1 MTDTPAGAQDVA
13 PVWYKVDRRAL
24 EGAGDDWEDC
34 CLGDNNTD
42 DPLQVA
48 SDVMDKH
55 ATGGKNG
62 YRVRVYGEPNYLGEP
77 LVERYSPAELAPWVI
92 PPAKM
97 ANPEPGVDDAATGGG
112 THPGGDAPKLTAVP
126 PDVDTLEKLLAFLK
140 ASDLVPGEAPG
151 SLVFKLG
158 EGIPLD
164 ALPQAIQD
172 KLRALVADKLEDIS
186 QRHHKESEQDLIQ
199 AGFQLMG
206 TIAAATKEAKDNR
219 EGTDWYTHADIL
231 EVIAV
236 EAANF
241 TLAYTRWKLG

>member
-13 PVWYKVDRRAL
+13 PVWWKVDQRAL
-24 EGAGDDWEDC
+24 EGTDDDWKHHVQGDSNFGSPLAVAAAVLDNIPTYGED
-34 CLGDNNTD
+34 
-42 DPLQVA
+42 A
-48 SDVMDKH
+48 F
-55 ATGGKNG
+55 
-62 YRVRVYGEPNYLGEP
+62 RIRVYGTPDLTGEP
-77 LVERYSPAELAPWVI
+77 LVEQYKPARVAPWVI
-92 PPAKM
+92 PPARM
-97 ANPEPGVDDAATGGG
+97 ANPEPGVDDAATGEG

-164 ALPQAIQD
+164 ALPQDIQD
-172 KLRALVADKLEDIS
+172 KLRAMVTDKLEDIS

-219 EGTDWYTHADIL
+219 EGTDWFTHADIL